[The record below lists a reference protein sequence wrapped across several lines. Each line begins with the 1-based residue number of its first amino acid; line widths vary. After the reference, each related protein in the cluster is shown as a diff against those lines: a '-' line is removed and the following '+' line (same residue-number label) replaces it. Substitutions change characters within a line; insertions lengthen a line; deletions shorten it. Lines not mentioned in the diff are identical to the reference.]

1 MSVNVAAFVDV
12 DGMVDCGDDEKNG
25 EPGAVVEFA
34 VKLKQD
40 AVEEEYCNVAV
51 DVLLLVA
58 VMAVEM

>member
-1 MSVNVAAFVDV
+1 
-12 DGMVDCGDDEKNG
+12 MVDCGDDEKNG